1 MRFLTVIIGAAMLL
15 GCQQPEARAQLSES
29 DRSEVRDI
37 VREYILENPE
47 IIEEALIEL
56 QRRAR
61 DREVQTFYSAIE
73 DNYDA
78 IYADMRD
85 PRAGPADAPIV
96 IVEFMDY
103 KCSYCRVAAEWVA
116 SARQRYSDQVQFIFK
131 EYPILGP
138 DSLESARAAIAV
150 RNQSEEA
157 YEQFHMAMVSASG
170 PLPGSRIDQL
180 AALSGVN
187 VERMRS
193 DMNDPAVMTQINDV
207 RNLAREMGLTGT
219 PFFIVD
225 GVVVPGANT
234 MGLEDALQRALIDAG

>member
-1 MRFLTVIIGAAMLL
+1 MRFLAVIIGATMLL
-15 GCQQPEARAQLSES
+15 GCQQPEARAQLSET

-73 DNYDA
+73 DNHDA
-78 IYADMRD
+78 VYADQRD
-85 PRAGPADAPIV
+85 PRTGPADAPIV

-138 DSLESARAAIAV
+138 DSLEAARAAIAV
-150 RNQSEEA
+150 SNQSEEA

-187 VERMRS
+187 VERMRA
-193 DMNDPAVMTQINDV
+193 DMNDPAVMAHINDV